1 MREGGRGVHRLTS
14 CSSPL
19 PSLLPSPMQRGSAV
33 LMTFSGEPAHHG
45 PSPLDARRL
54 PRHSG
59 SGEKIVEEGRE
70 GGREGGQEGVCVCYH
85 QGDSLNFL
93 PLAQITT
100 DFHHNALSKLA
111 L

>member
-1 MREGGRGVHRLTS
+1 MHRLTS

-45 PSPLDARRL
+45 PSPSDARGL

-59 SGEKIVEEGRE
+59 SGEKIEEG
-70 GGREGGQEGVCVCYH
+70 GGQEGVCVLSPRR
-85 QGDSLNFL
+85 SLNFL